1 MRKQTLAAF
10 VAAVLSLFTMV
21 VPVAAFAQPQPQ
33 PPPADPD
40 KPSCGKDPAKADA
53 AIDLMWND
61 PACRDIGKGNKPT
74 PVPQGQWKVSCGA
87 NAIPGPEFGS
97 CICDPAKEKEAAEAD
112 DKLEKLD
119 YIDSGHLI
127 KVTACLPTAIKKEV
141 KQQIIDMSNVATKD
155 DIKVINARL
164 DALEARGEV
173 TPEGVGIDYFISTVR
188 SVKGDIEKLQ
198 VNNLQLSGGLT
209 GAIGTRNNVMGDV
222 GLTGEVTGWFAR
234 RFGLG
239 IQASVGLAFE
249 PADSDQVSP
258 WLFVQ
263 GSLLATFGLDY
274 DRHFVLEVGPSFRQT
289 IRPSAEGDG
298 VTGNFFGGSYG
309 GRVDL
314 SIQPGTAP
322 LAIVP
327 FLELGG
333 GPVAG
338 WSDGRKFEGPMFQAF
353 VGLDLKL
360 VGGFLIGD
368 STK

>member
-1 MRKQTLAAF
+1 MNKKTLAAV
-10 VAAVLSLFTMV
+10 VAGNIALCTVTAGS
-21 VPVAAFAQPQPQ
+21 AFAQPQPQ
-33 PPPADPD
+33 PPPAGTPQTLEQ
-40 KPSCGKDPAKADA
+40 CQAENTIMKADPHCA
-53 AIDLMWND
+53 GLLPGGIST
-61 PACRDIGKGNKPT
+61 PT
-74 PVPQGQWKVSCGA
+74 PVVPSKPWNVSCGA
-87 NAIPGPEFGS
+87 NTIPGPEFGS
-97 CICDPAKEKEAAEAD
+97 CICNPAKEKEAAEAD
-112 DKLEKLD
+112 DKLERLD

-127 KVTACLPTAIKKEV
+127 KVTACVPTAIKQKV
-141 KQQIIDMSNVATKD
+141 KQQIIDESKFMTKEGD
-155 DIKVINARL
+155 GKVINARL
-164 DALEARGEV
+164 DALENKGEV
-173 TPEGVGIDYFISTVR
+173 TPEGVGYNFFVETLR
-188 SVKGDIEKLQ
+188 PLTGDVEKLK

-209 GAIGTRNNVMGDV
+209 GALGTRNGVMGDV
-222 GLTGEVTGWFAR
+222 GLVGEVTGWFAR

-263 GSLLATFGLDY
+263 GSLLATFGLDL

>member
-1 MRKQTLAAF
+1 MRLSKIMLAAGLSSLF
-10 VAAVLSLFTMV
+10 AAV
-21 VPVAAFAQPQPQ
+21 PAQAQVEVQ
-33 PPPADPD
+33 WWHSMGGAL
-40 KPSCGKDPAKADA
+40 GEWVN
-53 AIDLMWND
+53 DL
-61 PACRDIGKGNKPT
+61 
-74 PVPQGQWKVSCGA
+74 
-87 NAIPGPEFGS
+87 
-97 CICDPAKEKEAAEAD
+97 AKEFNASQSDYLDMVRSYAAHHKLKIAD
-112 DKLEKLD
+112 DKLERLD
-119 YIDSGHLI
+119 YIDSGHLV
-127 KVTACLPTAIKKEV
+127 KVTACVPTAIKQKV
-141 KQQIIDMSNVATKD
+141 KQQIIDESKFMTKEGD
-155 DIKVINARL
+155 GKVINARL
-164 DALEARGEV
+164 DALENKGEV
-173 TPEGVGIDYFISTVR
+173 TPEGVGYNFFVETLR
-188 SVKGDIEKLQ
+188 PLTGDVEKLK

-209 GAIGTRNNVMGDV
+209 GALGTRNGVMGDV
-222 GLTGEVTGWFAR
+222 GLVGEVTGWFAR

-263 GSLLATFGLDY
+263 GSLLATFGLDL